1 VDGQG
6 NPVQGVEIE
15 IKDAQGNVVGQAT
28 TNAQGQY
35 TIANLPPGEYT
46 IALDPLKTG
55 FQGNTVLA
63 SVGAD
68 GLTVNWTVSPTNL
81 AVATA
86 TAGTGFGL
94 GTGGIVLLSVLGL
107 GGVVG
112 IVAGTGAFDSGDG
125 GGVVSDSQ

>member
-1 VDGQG
+1 
-6 NPVQGVEIE
+6 
-15 IKDAQGNVVGQAT
+15 VVGQAT